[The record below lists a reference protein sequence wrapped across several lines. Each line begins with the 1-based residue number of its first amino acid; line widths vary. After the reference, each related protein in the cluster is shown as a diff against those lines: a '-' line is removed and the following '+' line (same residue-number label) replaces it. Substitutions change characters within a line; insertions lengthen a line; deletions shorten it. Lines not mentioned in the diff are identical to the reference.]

1 MALPEIHGVI
11 PILVTPFDEAGRI
24 DRDSLQSL
32 VDFTIDAGV
41 HALGIALG
49 SEIQTFTEAEREL
62 MIRTVIERAAGRVP
76 VIVNTGAA
84 ATDLA
89 VGYSRQAVEQG
100 AAAVMCVSP
109 GPGFSLGE
117 TIAYFNAISAAAAPT
132 PVIIQDVN
140 AAPVPAIVIRA
151 IADACPGVRYAKV
164 ESSPQPSQILAAVE
178 ANGERVG
185 IIGGAAGQFLIE
197 ELRRG
202 AIGTMPWPS
211 LPGPFV
217 AVWNQWQAGDQTGA
231 RDRFETTI
239 APLLRVPAFSLGAGH
254 RLHKEVLRR
263 QGVIASAAVRRPSD
277 PLDPIT
283 LWELDDACARLG
295 IESGD

>member
-1 MALPEIHGVI
+1 MSLPAIHGVI
-11 PILVTPFDEAGRI
+11 PILVTPFDEQGRI
-24 DRDSLQSL
+24 DRDSLQSE
-32 VDFTIDAGV
+32 VDFVIEAGA

-49 SEIQTFTEAEREL
+49 SEIDKLSEAEREL
-62 MIRTVIERAAGRVP
+62 VIRTVIDRAAGRVP
-76 VIVNTGAA
+76 VIVNTGAPA
-84 ATDLA
+84 NDLA
-89 VGYSRQAVEQG
+89 ARNSRQAQAWG
-100 AAAVMCVSP
+100 AAAVMATPP
-109 GPGFSLGE
+109 GAGFCAGE
-117 TIAYFNAISAAAAPT
+117 IVGYYQAIADAVAL
-132 PVIIQDVN
+132 PVVIQDVN
-140 AAPVPAIVIRA
+140 TAPVPAPLIRR
-151 IADACPGVRYAKV
+151 IAERVEQVRYAKV

-178 ANGERVG
+178 AGGELVA

-217 AVWNQWQAGDQTGA
+217 KVWKLWQAGDPVGA
-231 RDRFETTI
+231 RALFETTV

-283 LWELDDACARLG
+283 LEELDEACALLG
-295 IESGD
+295 IG